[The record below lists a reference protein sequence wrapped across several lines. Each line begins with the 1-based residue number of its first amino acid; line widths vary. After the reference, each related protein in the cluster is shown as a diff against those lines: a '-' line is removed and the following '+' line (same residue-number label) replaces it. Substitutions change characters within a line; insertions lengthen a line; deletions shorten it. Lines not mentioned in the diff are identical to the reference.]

1 MVYKRGLQF
10 RRGFYEYYHNAEIAM
25 KLFITIQILLV
36 ISYSFIQVSTSE
48 VNEECVTEINCER
61 APDGNQLKR
70 HPTDCRKSYKC
81 VNGEAR
87 IYSCEANK
95 YFIDDLQSCEVP
107 EDTTCNVICIET
119 ETPEISPES
128 RPEIHCDMNEYCKS
142 NPTENHL
149 KRHPTD
155 CTKSFRCANGE
166 ARIYSCP
173 SNQHFYADIQA
184 CDVPKDEEC
193 TIHALEC
200 TLTTTEAESTTTVI
214 QPESRPEAH
223 CDMNEYCKSN
233 PTENSLKR
241 HPTDCTKSFRCANG
255 EARIYSCPSN
265 QHFYADIQA
274 CDSPKN
280 EECII
285 DALECTLTTTE
296 AEIESTT
303 TVIQPESRPEA
314 HCDMN
319 EYCKSNPTENSLK
332 RHPTDCTKSFRCA
345 NGEARIYSCPSNQHF
360 YADIQACDVPKDE
373 ECTIDALECTL
384 TTTEAEIESTTAAIQ
399 PESRPEIHCDMKI
412 YCKNGPTETTLK
424 RHPTDCTKSF
434 RCANGEAR
442 IYSCPPNQ
450 HFFTELQI
458 CDVPKTEQCE
468 IEAIKCGNTATEAP
482 IEITTIDIQPT
493 PKPEDQCNINM
504 HCKFSPNED
513 GFRRHPADC
522 TKYYRCV
529 DGYPIIYSCSM
540 NQQFYTD
547 SQMCHISNNQCNI
560 NCVHDTTEV
569 ETTTV
574 IQTTTS
580 IPTTT
585 VIPTTTSIPTTT
597 VIPTTTESQTT
608 TESSDEDLEC
618 DISRCPDISFDEVAY
633 LRHKDCTKYCLCHG
647 SLIYTLSCGD
657 MLHFNLDLKTCDW
670 PNNAGCAK

>member
-1 MVYKRGLQF
+1 
-10 RRGFYEYYHNAEIAM
+10 M

-128 RPEIHCDMNEYCKS
+128 RPEI
-142 NPTENHL
+142 
-149 KRHPTD
+149 
-155 CTKSFRCANGE
+155 
-166 ARIYSCP
+166 
-173 SNQHFYADIQA
+173 
-184 CDVPKDEEC
+184 
-193 TIHALEC
+193 
-200 TLTTTEAESTTTVI
+200 
-214 QPESRPEAH
+214 
-223 CDMNEYCKSN
+223 
-233 PTENSLKR
+233 
-241 HPTDCTKSFRCANG
+241 
-255 EARIYSCPSN
+255 
-265 QHFYADIQA
+265 
-274 CDSPKN
+274 
-280 EECII
+280 
-285 DALECTLTTTE
+285 
-296 AEIESTT
+296 
-303 TVIQPESRPEA
+303 

-529 DGYPIIYSCSM
+529 DGYPIIFSCSM

-585 VIPTTTSIPTTT
+585 VIPTTTLIPTTT